1 MKTRNKQGISL
12 IVLVITIIVMIIL
25 AASVVI
31 TLSNSGI
38 INRASEATGK
48 TNRAQIEQY
57 ASIVWAD
64 AFMDGLRGD
73 ALKDAVLDKLKD
85 YEEDYTFE
93 VTDKGVNVIDGAVP
107 QLNEYGFYY
116 KQVYL
121 GEYEGQK
128 VGYAFYKDG
137 SMDVVMSGT
146 TVGAM
151 MGVPMPEKVNDD
163 LFFMGMVEPGSIDY
177 ATIADDYGYVFS
189 DDGKT
194 VTDDQGMVYT
204 CQFIQ
209 GKGLKMDVEYT
220 LDTLGQYSVGNIPED
235 TVLLFNKNYVE
246 MQSDTQGTNIMD
258 YLDYSGNG
266 YLMAMGSGGAI
277 MGSLDGTKVLLLD
290 SLFVATSEAPK
301 ETVTEKTL
309 VGNWKKRTT
318 VRTGLIT
325 KLELVDATQSYEIGS
340 TVNYMP
346 NGVGST
352 SYKGGWKLLGV
363 DEQGRILLMSAQNPY
378 GSNLSF
384 NGKTGFDSALAAV
397 QNAAT
402 GYHDGTIGI
411 ASRSILP
418 EDIVSLTDESMPD
431 GPEITYT
438 WNNTNYPTYSYVENG
453 ETKTGSLYQ
462 PHRTDFTYYDV
473 ATSTWHVIPKATSGT
488 ITTLKNNAFQ
498 FDIQRKMNM
507 DSKVYQMIGNDSY
520 WLGKIMINANTSY
533 PTYGLLTFD
542 FDYISD
548 LNYFA
553 SSLGGQATV
562 TRGVRTVVTLAPG
575 AKLTK
580 QADGSYNVS
589 L

>member
-1 MKTRNKQGISL
+1 MKLKNKQGISL

-38 INRASEATGK
+38 INKASEATGK
-48 TNRAQIEQY
+48 TNRAQVEQY
-57 ASIVWAD
+57 ASIVWAE
-64 AFMDGLRGD
+64 AYMDGLRGED
-73 ALKDAVLDKLKD
+73 LKDAVLEKL
-85 YEEDYTFE
+85 EDYTDDYTFD

-107 QLNEYGFYY
+107 QLNKYGFYY

-121 GEYEGQK
+121 GDYDGVS
-128 VGYAFYKDG
+128 VGYAFYQDG
-137 SMDVVMSGT
+137 SMDMVVSG
-146 TVGAM
+146 AAAEMM
-151 MGVPMPEKVNDD
+151 MGVPMPEKIKDD
-163 LFFMGMVEPGSIDY
+163 LFFIGMQEPGSINY
-177 ATIADDYGYVFS
+177 ETIADDYGYVFS
-189 DDGKT
+189 EDGKT
-194 VTDDQGMVYT
+194 VTDEQGTVYT
-204 CQFIQ
+204 CQFVQ

-220 LDTLGQYSVGNIPED
+220 LDTLGPNSEGNLPED
-235 TVLLFNKNYVE
+235 TVLLFNKDYVE
-246 MQSDTQGTNIMD
+246 IQSDTQGTNIMD
-258 YLDYSGNG
+258 YLEYSGGG

-277 MGSLDGTKVLLLD
+277 MGSLDGTKALLLD
-290 SLFVATSEAPK
+290 SLFVTTGEAPK
-301 ETVTEKTL
+301 ETVTEKAL

-325 KLELVDATQSYEIGS
+325 KLELVDATQSYEIGA

-363 DEQGRILLMSAQNPY
+363 DEQGRILLMSAQNPH
-378 GSNLSF
+378 GAELSF
-384 NGKTGFDSALAAV
+384 YGKAGFDAALAAV

-411 ASRSILP
+411 ASRSIVP
-418 EDIVSLTDESMPD
+418 EDIVSLTDEPMPD

-438 WNNTNYPTYSYVENG
+438 WNTTNYPTYSYVENG

-462 PHRTDFTYYDV
+462 PHKTDFTYYDV

-498 FDIQRKMNM
+498 FNMQSRMNM
-507 DSKVYQMIGNDSY
+507 ESKVYQMIGNDSY
-520 WLGKIMINANTSY
+520 WLAKIMIRANTSY
-533 PTYGLLTFD
+533 PTYGLFTFD
-542 FDYISD
+542 FDYISN
-548 LNYFA
+548 LHHFV

-562 TRGVRTVVTLAPG
+562 ERGVRTVVTLAPG